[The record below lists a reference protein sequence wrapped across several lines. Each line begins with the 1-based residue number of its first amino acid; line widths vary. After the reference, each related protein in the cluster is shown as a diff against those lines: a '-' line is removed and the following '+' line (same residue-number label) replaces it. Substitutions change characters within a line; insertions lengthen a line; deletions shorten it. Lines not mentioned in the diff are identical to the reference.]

1 MQHVGDTDRMPIA
14 PSSAKPLPW
23 AAPAEAD
30 VEAPFASRRRRSWW
44 RELLKWLLSVTLLVA
59 LAPPLLGLS
68 LLAAIYWQARTDQ
81 ARPVDAIV
89 VLGTTQFNGRPSPV
103 LRARLDHVLT
113 LYRDGMA
120 PLIVTTGGR
129 QEGDAFTEAEAS
141 RDYLVAQGVPAAAIV
156 LENAGRSSIDSMR
169 GTAALLDARG
179 LRRVLLVS
187 DGFHLLRIKVMARD
201 LGLIPYASPVPN
213 SPIRRNSGLE
223 LSYVA
228 RDAAALVFYLL
239 GTR

>member
-1 MQHVGDTDRMPIA
+1 MEHVGDTDRIPIVSGPAGPRPWGA
-14 PSSAKPLPW
+14 PIE
-23 AAPAEAD
+23 AERAES
-30 VEAPFASRRRRSWW
+30 VAVRRRRSWW
-44 RELLKWLLSVTLLVA
+44 RELLKWLLSVTVLAV

-68 LLAAIYWQARTDQ
+68 LLGAIYWQARTDQ

-103 LRARLDHVLT
+103 LRARLDHTLA
-113 LYRDGMA
+113 LYRDGLA

-141 RDYLVAQGVPAAAIV
+141 RDYLVAQGVPAEAIV
-156 LENAGRSSIDSMR
+156 LENAGRSSVDSMR
-169 GTAALLDARG
+169 GMAPLLKARN
-179 LRRVLLVS
+179 LRRILLVS
-187 DGFHLLRIKVMARD
+187 DGFHLLRLKLMARD
-201 LGLIPYASPVPN
+201 LDLVAYASPVPN

-223 LSYVA
+223 LNYVL
-228 RDAAALVFYLL
+228 RDAAALVFYVA